1 MTILSIMVI
10 ISDYNTNSD
19 DGSSSYSSI
28 NNFIS
33 ERISRADDAQI
44 SKAQIHPETV
54 NFSLRVAVA
63 GGRASFRGS

>member
-10 ISDYNTNSD
+10 ISDDNTNSD
-19 DGSSSYSSI
+19 DGSSYSSI
-28 NNFIS
+28 NNFIY

>member
-19 DGSSSYSSI
+19 DGSSYSSI
-28 NNFIS
+28 NNFIY